1 MRTFSYKG
9 YDSAGA
15 VRRGLIEALD
25 LKEARDRLM
34 TRGILPEAVEAAGRE
49 AAGRRAWNRSQAFNV
64 EARVAFYQELG
75 VLLAAGLPLVNALE
89 ILMESPELGVS
100 AARLARVRDQV
111 KEGAS
116 LAAALSQAAP
126 EVQAFEKA
134 ILEVGERSGGLDGML
149 ERLAQFLDEQ
159 KQLRERIISALIYP
173 SIIMVFALLVA
184 VVMLG
189 VVVPSAAAVLAEH
202 SKEPLP
208 ALTRYMMLAGRIL
221 LWTLPVAV
229 LAGMI
234 GWASLRKRMAG
245 DSVFHAGL
253 DRFCFRLPLVGRGYR
268 LVVNLRCART
278 LAILL
283 KGGVGLVDALPLAGR
298 STGSVWIAAL
308 MEKEADAVR
317 HGASLADAVRRVP
330 PLAVSLP
337 AWIQAGEAS
346 GALEKLLNT
355 AGDAFQHQWNRFAAR
370 TLSWLE
376 PALILLIGLFVL
388 LVTLSVLLPIISMN
402 RMLG

>member
-1 MRTFSYKG
+1 M
-9 YDSAGA
+9 
-15 VRRGLIEALD
+15 
-25 LKEARDRLM
+25 
-34 TRGILPEAVEAAGRE
+34 
-49 AAGRRAWNRSQAFNV
+49 
-64 EARVAFYQELG
+64 
-75 VLLAAGLPLVNALE
+75 
-89 ILMESPELGVS
+89 
-100 AARLARVRDQV
+100 
-111 KEGAS
+111 
-116 LAAALSQAAP
+116 
-126 EVQAFEKA
+126 
-134 ILEVGERSGGLDGML
+134 
-149 ERLAQFLDEQ
+149 
-159 KQLRERIISALIYP
+159 
-173 SIIMVFALLVA
+173 
-184 VVMLG
+184 
-189 VVVPSAAAVLAEH
+189 
-202 SKEPLP
+202 
-208 ALTRYMMLAGRIL
+208 
-221 LWTLPVAV
+221 
-229 LAGMI
+229 
-234 GWASLRKRMAG
+234 
-245 DSVFHAGL
+245 
-253 DRFCFRLPLVGRGYR
+253 VGRGYR